1 MNTAVFWDKIAP
13 RYAARPISNT
23 EAYAHTLARTQS
35 HLNKS
40 DHMLELGCGTGGTAL
55 QHAGHVAR
63 ITATDIS
70 PAMIEIAR
78 AKPQPQGNI
87 TYLAATLGDARMPE
101 GPFDVVTGFN
111 LLHLLPDP
119 GTDVRAIAGLVRSGG
134 FFISKTPCLAGRYSL
149 LKPVIG
155 AMRLVGKAPKVHFLS
170 PARLEQAITQAGF
183 EIIETGDFPK
193 SPPSHFIVARR
204 A

>member
-1 MNTAVFWDKIAP
+1 MNTAAFWDKAAP
-13 RYAARPISNT
+13 GYAARPIRNR

-35 HLNKS
+35 YLTAS

-55 QHAGHVAR
+55 EHTPHVAR

-78 AKPQPQGNI
+78 AKPQPRGNI
-87 TYLAATLGDARMPE
+87 TFLTATLENDGIPA

-111 LLHLLPDP
+111 ILHLLPDP
-119 GTDVRAIAGLVRSGG
+119 AAGIRDIARLVKPGGL
-134 FFISKTPCLAGRYSL
+134 FISKTPCLAGRYSL

-155 AMRLVGKAPKVHFLS
+155 AMRLVGKAPRVHFLS
-170 PARLEQAITQAGF
+170 TAGLERAITQAGF

-204 A
+204 P

>member
-1 MNTAVFWDKIAP
+1 MNSADFWDKTAP
-13 RYAARPISNT
+13 RYAARPIGNT

-35 HLNKS
+35 YLNKS
-40 DHMLELGCGTGGTAL
+40 DHMLELGCGTGSTAL
-55 QHAGHVAR
+55 EHAAHVAR
-63 ITATDIS
+63 ITATDIA

-87 TYLAATLGDARMPE
+87 TFLVAAPGDARMPE

-119 GTDVRAIAGLVRSGG
+119 AADIGTLAGLVRPGG
-134 FFISKTPCLAGRYSL
+134 LFISKTPCLTGRYSL

-155 AMRLVGKAPKVHFLS
+155 AMRLLGKAPKVHFLS
-170 PARLEQAITQAGF
+170 PARLEQAITRAGF

-204 A
+204 V